1 MATHMTHEEVR
12 QDYIAKMGE
21 ELGGQF
27 NRLTNECAW
36 LHLKWGEYVA
46 LFGEKESRV
55 DLLNAAARGFFGTVQ
70 TSLWEDIL
78 LHICRITDDSEVGRR
93 KRQTLSLRRLPALV
107 DASIAEK
114 IRKLVSVA
122 VKKSEFARDWRDRH
136 IAHRDLKLALK
147 EGAMPL
153 APASRQGV
161 KDAITAIVATLGAV
175 EQHYRKSETL
185 YEHVSQLGDA
195 VALLH
200 VLMDGIEAREEL
212 LRRLEAGTLSPTEF
226 KLNTKI

>member
-12 QDYIAKMGE
+12 QDYIAKMGD

-46 LFGEKESRV
+46 LFGDKESRV
-55 DLLNAAARGFFGTVQ
+55 DLLNAAARGFFGMVQ

-78 LHICRITDDSEVGRR
+78 LHICRITDDPEVGRR
-93 KRQTLSLRRLPALV
+93 RRQTLSVRRLPGLV

-122 VKKSEFARDWRDRH
+122 VTKSEFARDWRDRH
-136 IAHRDLKLALK
+136 IAHRDLKLALRD
-147 EGAMPL
+147 GAKPL
-153 APASRQGV
+153 APASRRGV
-161 KDAITAIVATLGAV
+161 KDAIAAIVATLGAV

-200 VLMDGIEAREEL
+200 VLRNGIEAREEL
-212 LRRLEAGTLSPTEF
+212 LRRLKAGTIPPDF
-226 KLNTKI
+226 NLNRQI